1 MSDEKNKIL
10 DSTYY
15 QLSQAAY
22 KSDKRLNKEVVVV
35 DNKDNPLQ
43 TWKVGETF
51 HDKQTGMDAAV
62 FERDVNG
69 KKQVM
74 VAFRGT
80 EGDKIFEK
88 DSLKPGEGMKDA
100 LTDGRF
106 FIKKDGVHDPAPAP
120 KAGERGENPRR
131 YWNEE
136 NGQWE
141 YHNQFEQADRVMK

>member
-1 MSDEKNKIL
+1 MKENNKITDETFYRL
-10 DSTYY
+10 SKEAYRNDKDLEDSINIKNAEEDT
-15 QLSQAAY
+15 
-22 KSDKRLNKEVVVV
+22 V
-35 DNKDNPLQ
+35 Q

-51 HDKQTGMDAAV
+51 HDKQTGMDAVA
-62 FERDVNG
+62 FERVVDG

-106 FIKKDGVHDPAPAP
+106 FIKRDGVHDPAPAP
-120 KAGERGENPRR
+120 RQEKGEKIKEDIGTKRMGSGNLIINSNKLTES
-131 YWNEE
+131 
-136 NGQWE
+136 
-141 YHNQFEQADRVMK
+141 